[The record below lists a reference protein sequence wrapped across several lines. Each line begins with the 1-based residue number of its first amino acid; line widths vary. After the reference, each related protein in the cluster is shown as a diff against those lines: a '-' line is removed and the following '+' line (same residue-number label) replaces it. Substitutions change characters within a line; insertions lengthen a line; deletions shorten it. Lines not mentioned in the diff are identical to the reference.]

1 MSSYI
6 FGKIDMSGYNIEED
20 VKYLNT
26 IHKQPEEYDE
36 FGQGYWKNISLYNA
50 SGSET
55 DSQFR
60 NTVKCHPTPHMKKC

>member
-36 FGQGYWKNISLYNA
+36 FGQGYWKIFPCTMLQAVRRTVS
-50 SGSET
+50 SET
-55 DSQFR
+55 L
-60 NTVKCHPTPHMKKC
+60 